1 MSTTSKV
8 ILGSVF
14 LVLGCAIYL
23 LFRSKSLNIY
33 QWCTS
38 LGLSTAIDYA
48 RNCVRYWNIPD
59 FIRFSLPDGLY
70 CAAYILIMDAIWL
83 KNDSLTKHIII
94 SIGPLVTIGIE
105 ILQYFGLVKGT
116 FDICDLLF
124 YSVPFVAYYLNKY
137 HLYFKFNYLK
147 IQRL

>member
-14 LVLGCAIYL
+14 LMLGCTIYL

-83 KNDSLTKHIII
+83 KDDSLIKHTII
-94 SIGPLVTIGIE
+94 SIGPLVTISIE
-105 ILQYFGLVKGT
+105 IFQYFGLVKGT
-116 FDICDLLF
+116 YDFWDLVF
-124 YSVPFVAYYLNKY
+124 YSFPFIAYVLYKYYTFKLNI
-137 HLYFKFNYLK
+137 LKFM
-147 IQRL
+147 RL